1 MGLHHRTKYP
11 AFARAVILFL
21 LVFFLGPS
29 ALKAQELNCQVRV
42 TAPQVQS
49 TNRQVFQTLQQALFE
64 FMNNRRW
71 TDDVYTMEERI
82 ECSIQITITEQL
94 GADRFKGFIQVQS
107 SRPVYG
113 SSYSST
119 VLNHRDNDVFF
130 QYVEFEPL
138 LFNANTYESNLTS
151 LMAFYAY
158 LIIGLDQETFADK
171 GGEASFDVAQKII
184 NNAQTDDDVL
194 GWNSFDGDRNRYWI
208 IENLRNRDFDGFR
221 TAMYQYYR
229 LGLDLM
235 SKNVVDGRKGI
246 TDAINELKSVHSRR
260 PNSLLVRM
268 FMDSNADE
276 IVGVFGDPSVQN
288 KGDVIQTLNNIAP
301 NHATKWGKI
310 NGDN

>member
-1 MGLHHRTKYP
+1 MGFHYRTKTRRL
-11 AFARAVILFL
+11 ATAV
-21 LVFFLGPS
+21 
-29 ALKAQELNCQVRV
+29 ALIGLIVWNTSEVRAQELNCQVRV
-42 TAPQVQS
+42 NAPQVQS

-71 TDDVYTMEERI
+71 TEDVYTMEERI
-82 ECSIQITITEQL
+82 ECSIQITITEQI

-119 VLNHRDNDVFF
+119 ILNYRDNDVFF

-158 LIIGLDQETFADK
+158 LIIGLDQESFAPN
-171 GGEASFDVAQKII
+171 GGEPIFDIAQKVI

-208 IENLRNRDFDGFR
+208 IENLRNRDFEAFR

-235 SKNVVDGRKGI
+235 SKNVVDGRKGV

-268 FMDSNADE
+268 FMDANADE
-276 IVGVFGDPSVQN
+276 IVSVYSDQSVQN

-301 NHATKWGKI
+301 NQSTKWNKI